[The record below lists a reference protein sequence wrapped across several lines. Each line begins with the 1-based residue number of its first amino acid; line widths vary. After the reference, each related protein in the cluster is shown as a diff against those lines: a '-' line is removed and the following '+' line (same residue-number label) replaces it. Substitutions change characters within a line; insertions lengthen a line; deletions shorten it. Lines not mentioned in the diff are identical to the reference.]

1 MTTMTDQAPRV
12 TGGVDT
18 HKDTHLAAALD
29 ELGRVLATAMFP
41 ATPAGYRQL
50 LRWMRGFGEVVAV
63 GVEGTGSWGA
73 GLARFLTAEGVRVI
87 EVTRPNRQHRRRHGK
102 SDPADAIGA
111 ARAVLAG
118 EATGTPKS
126 QTGAVEAIRLLRVAR
141 RSAVKART
149 QAANQLHAVIDTAP
163 AELRQRL
170 GSVNTEQLVAVAAR
184 FHRRHPATPID
195 AAKLTL
201 RVLARRW
208 QTLDDEI
215 AMLDAHL
222 DELTAETPP
231 TLRQIN
237 GVGPQNAAALLTAAG
252 DNPDRLHTGA
262 SFAALCGT
270 SPIDA
275 SSGRQQRHRL
285 NRGGDRQANCALY
298 YVVMSRLRWHQPTK
312 TYMAR
317 RVAEGRTNKE
327 VIRCLKRY
335 VAIEVHRAITVD
347 LGRTTSARPSQIATG
362 HP

>member
-1 MTTMTDQAPRV
+1 MAMTTMAENERCV

-18 HKDTHLAAALD
+18 HKDEHVAAALD
-29 ELGRVLATAMFP
+29 EVGRVLGTESFP

-50 LRWMRGFGEVVAV
+50 WHWLRAFGEVVAV

-73 GLARFLTAEGVRVI
+73 GLARGLAAEGVSVI
-87 EVTRPNRQHRRRHGK
+87 EVSRPNRQHRRRHGK

-118 EATGTPKS
+118 EATGIPKS

-149 QAANQLHAVIDTAP
+149 QAANQLHAVVDTAP

-170 GSVNTEQLVAVAAR
+170 GSVNTEQLVAVTAR
-184 FHRRHPATPID
+184 FHRCHPATPP
-195 AAKLTL
+195 AAARLTL
-201 RVLARRW
+201 RTLARRW
-208 QTLDDEI
+208 QDLDDEI
-215 AMLDAHL
+215 TMLDAHL
-222 DELTAETPP
+222 DELTADTAP
-231 TLRQIN
+231 TLRAIN
-237 GVGPQNAAALLTAAG
+237 GVGPHNAATLLAAAG
-252 DNPDRLHTGA
+252 DNPDRLRSAA

-298 YVVMSRLRWHQPTK
+298 FIVMSRLRWHQPTK
-312 TYMAR
+312 NYMAR
-317 RVAEGRTNKE
+317 RVAEGRTSKE
-327 VIRCLKRY
+327 VIRCPKRY
-335 VAIEVHRAITVD
+335 VAIEVHRAISRD
-347 LGRTTSARPSQIATG
+347 LTGRAAAERPRIAA
-362 HP
+362 

>member
-1 MTTMTDQAPRV
+1 MAMTTMTENARRV

-18 HKDTHLAAALD
+18 HKDSHVAAVLD
-29 ELGRVLATAMFP
+29 EVGRVVGTEAFP
-41 ATPAGYRQL
+41 ASPTGYRQL
-50 LRWMRGFGEVVAV
+50 WRWLRAVGEIIAV

-73 GLARFLTAEGVRVI
+73 GLARYLTAEGVSVI

-163 AELRQRL
+163 ADLRDRL

-184 FHRRHPATPID
+184 FHRRHPTTPSD

-201 RVLARRW
+201 RTLARRW
-208 QTLDDEI
+208 EALDDEI
-215 AMLDAHL
+215 TMLDAHL
-222 DELTAETPP
+222 DELTVTVAP
-231 TLRQIN
+231 TLRAIN
-237 GVGPQNAAALLTAAG
+237 GVGAQNAAALLAAAG
-252 DNPDRLHTGA
+252 DNPERMRSAT
-262 SFAALCGT
+262 SFAPLCGT

-275 SSGRQQRHRL
+275 SSGRQRRHRL
-285 NRGGDRQANCALY
+285 NRGGHRQANCALY
-298 YVVMSRLRWHQPTK
+298 YIVMSRLRWHQPTK
-312 TYMAR
+312 NYMAR
-317 RVAEGRTNKE
+317 RVAQGRTSKE

-335 VAIEVHRAITVD
+335 VAIEVHRAINRD
-347 LGRTTSARPSQIATG
+347 LSDTTPAERSRIAA
-362 HP
+362 